1 LNTFISGPHH
11 GHYVTIIR
19 TPATWLL
26 FDDET
31 VEPIKESEIT
41 KYFGESNSG
50 SAYVLYYQAV
60 DLDLAALGLRPVI
73 PVPVPESAEVTTRQ
87 SMEPS
92 TSPSLVVPSL
102 PPGLADD
109 VDSTDASE
117 PPLSPIT
124 PSQPSLIAPI
134 VGGALPEPS
143 SSQPL
148 RINVS
153 SGSNDD
159 TPALPGSAPVSPT
172 AGAKAGLFHSL
183 RHSPSMKVRVG
194 SGGSTGL
201 EKRKSVKEKIAR
213 PATSPGLPKR
223 DDPPEPLPPVPPLM
237 QPALANGKDAEPEK
251 AKEPER
257 KPSLW
262 FKRKNGRTEKR
273 PGTSGG
279 TSNSPELGGDVNPS
293 SLPAATAWF
302 RNHIPATSE
311 PSKTSGPS
319 EPSLNDVGVFRS
331 LLSSSPKISHTPKHS
346 ADLGLAPH
354 FGVRDGRG
362 GNDSSSP
369 GSAASSF
376 ASSSVQSPDIPAST
390 VQLPT
395 IPGSPQGSTAQTL
408 NTPANSLPPSP
419 HSPVDHKR
427 SQPFLKTKKSKDLK
441 HSHSTK
447 LPPRPSTA
455 GASAGGAAASKPPP
469 MPPLPAF
476 APAHRRT
483 ASTNPSSDTTH
494 NTNDGWRPNSTFVAT
509 KMGTDPTAGSNAPA
523 LNSSGT
529 TSAPLKRPSRKL
541 SLSSPIL
548 GFGKKEKNKEKE
560 KPFSYE
566 KVTDRNAKEKEKAD
580 KARAKEVEKEEKA
593 QEKARLKEA
602 KKREQDEFPLVSAFP
617 GFVLASRV

>member
-1 LNTFISGPHH
+1 
-11 GHYVTIIR
+11 VTIIR

-60 DLDLAALGLRPVI
+60 DLDLAALGLRPVV
-73 PVPVPESAEVTTRQ
+73 PVPVPESAEVPTRQ
-87 SMEPS
+87 SIEPS
-92 TSPSLVVPSL
+92 ISSSLVVPSL

-109 VDSTDASE
+109 VDSTDVSE

-124 PSQPSLIAPI
+124 LSQPSLTTPI
-134 VGGALPEPS
+134 VGDALHE
-143 SSQPL
+143 PL
-148 RINVS
+148 RVNVPS
-153 SGSNDD
+153 RSNDD

-183 RHSPSMKVRVG
+183 RHSPSMKIRVS

-201 EKRKSVKEKIAR
+201 EKRKSVKEKVVR
-213 PATSPGLPKR
+213 PSTSPGLPKR
-223 DDPPEPLPPVPPLM
+223 DPPEPLPPVPPLI
-237 QPALANGKDAEPEK
+237 QPALANGKDTEPVK

-262 FKRKNGRTEKR
+262 FKRKSGRTEKR
-273 PGTSGG
+273 PETSGG
-279 TSNSPELGGDVNPS
+279 TSNSPELRGDMNS
-293 SLPAATAWF
+293 SSTPPAATTWF
-302 RNHIPATSE
+302 RNHTPATWE
-311 PSKTSGPS
+311 PSKTFGPS
-319 EPSLNDVGVFRS
+319 ESSPNDIGVFRS
-331 LLSSSPKISHTPKHS
+331 LLPSSPKVSHTPKHS
-346 ADLGLAPH
+346 ADLGLVPH
-354 FGVRDGRG
+354 IGVRDGRG

-369 GSAASSF
+369 GSATTSF
-376 ASSSVQSPDIPAST
+376 ASSSVQSPDVPSST

-395 IPGSPQGSTAQTL
+395 IPGSPQGSTAQTS

-427 SQPFLKTKKSKDLK
+427 SQPVLKTKKSKDLK
-441 HSHSTK
+441 NSHSTK

-455 GASAGGAAASKPPP
+455 GASTGGAAASKPPP
-469 MPPLPAF
+469 LPPLPAF
-476 APAHRRT
+476 FPAHRRT

-494 NTNDGWRPNSTFVAT
+494 NTNNGWRPDSTFPAM
-509 KMGTDPTAGSNAPA
+509 KMGTDQTFGSNAPA
-523 LNSSGT
+523 LNPSGT
-529 TSAPLKRPSRKL
+529 ASVPIKRPSRKL

-566 KVTDRNAKEKEKAD
+566 KVTDRYAKEKEKAD
-580 KARAKEVEKEEKA
+580 KARAKEMEKEEKA
-593 QEKARLKEA
+593 QEKARLKEEA
-602 KKREQDEFPLVSAFP
+602 KKKREQDESPLVSAFP
-617 GFVLASRV
+617 PFALASRV

>member
-1 LNTFISGPHH
+1 MKIKKLPNVLALHLKRFKYQEDVQKYIKLAYRVAFPFQLRLFNTVDDAPDPDRLYELFAIVVHIGKYVIYFSHEVWLNTFISGPHH

-257 KPSLW
+257 KPILW
-262 FKRKNGRTEKR
+262 FNR
-273 PGTSGG
+273 
-279 TSNSPELGGDVNPS
+279 
-293 SLPAATAWF
+293 
-302 RNHIPATSE
+302 
-311 PSKTSGPS
+311 
-319 EPSLNDVGVFRS
+319 
-331 LLSSSPKISHTPKHS
+331 
-346 ADLGLAPH
+346 
-354 FGVRDGRG
+354 
-362 GNDSSSP
+362 
-369 GSAASSF
+369 
-376 ASSSVQSPDIPAST
+376 
-390 VQLPT
+390 
-395 IPGSPQGSTAQTL
+395 
-408 NTPANSLPPSP
+408 
-419 HSPVDHKR
+419 
-427 SQPFLKTKKSKDLK
+427 
-441 HSHSTK
+441 
-447 LPPRPSTA
+447 
-455 GASAGGAAASKPPP
+455 
-469 MPPLPAF
+469 
-476 APAHRRT
+476 
-483 ASTNPSSDTTH
+483 
-494 NTNDGWRPNSTFVAT
+494 
-509 KMGTDPTAGSNAPA
+509 
-523 LNSSGT
+523 
-529 TSAPLKRPSRKL
+529 
-541 SLSSPIL
+541 
-548 GFGKKEKNKEKE
+548 
-560 KPFSYE
+560 
-566 KVTDRNAKEKEKAD
+566 
-580 KARAKEVEKEEKA
+580 
-593 QEKARLKEA
+593 
-602 KKREQDEFPLVSAFP
+602 
-617 GFVLASRV
+617 